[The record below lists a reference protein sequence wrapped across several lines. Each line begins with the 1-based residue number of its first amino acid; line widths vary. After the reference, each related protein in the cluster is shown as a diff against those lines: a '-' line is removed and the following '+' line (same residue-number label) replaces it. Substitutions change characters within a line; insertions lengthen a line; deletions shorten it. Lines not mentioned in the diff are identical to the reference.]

1 MRGQRRETGMKRI
14 PTAILALAIALVV
27 ELVLLFLGGFRLGWG
42 PTGPDSAVLFLS
54 HFVPMLLVALLSE
67 FLATFAMD
75 ESWMPVRSF
84 EVLIAIVNVALNWAI
99 LAILIRWRRKRR
111 AAREAG
117 TE

>member
-1 MRGQRRETGMKRI
+1 MKRI